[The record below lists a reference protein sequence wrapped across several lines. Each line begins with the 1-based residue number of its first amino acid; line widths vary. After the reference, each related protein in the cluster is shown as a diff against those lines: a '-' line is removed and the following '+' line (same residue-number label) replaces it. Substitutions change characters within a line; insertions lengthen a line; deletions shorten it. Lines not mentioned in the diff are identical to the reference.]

1 MAYLHVS
8 CLMKFDAIDLTK
20 KGNITYSLR
29 RWARSEKPFLSIVQV
44 AFSGDY
50 RSGSSGAPD
59 AHYIEGMVRT
69 VDAVWNPS
77 AMVLDL
83 RDLRYEWGDEMDL
96 VLQPPKDI
104 SAIVVSPKCE
114 PAISTLFYGID
125 TKKSVL
131 DEPHFF
137 DALDPA
143 IDYVIQALVADWN
156 SKVEQRPEWLTQAD
170 LITTDELR
178 QGS

>member
-1 MAYLHVS
+1 
-8 CLMKFDAIDLTK
+8 MKFDAINLTK
-20 KGNITYSLR
+20 DGNISYSFC
-29 RWARSEKPFLSIVQV
+29 RWARNKKPFLSIIQL

-69 VDAVWNPS
+69 VVAVWNPS

-83 RDLRYEWGDEMDL
+83 RNLRYDWGDEMDL
-96 VLQPPKDI
+96 VLQPPKEI
-104 SAIVVSPKCE
+104 SAIVVSLKCE

-131 DEPHFF
+131 NEPHFF
-137 DALDPA
+137 DSLDLA
-143 IDYVIQALVADWN
+143 IEYVTQALVADWN
-156 SKVEQRPEWLTQAD
+156 SKVKARPEWLTQAD
-170 LITTDELR
+170 LITANDL
-178 QGS
+178 QQDI